1 MLKTSEKKEL
11 QIRLDEVLNS
21 ISLLE
26 STHPDHP
33 ALYHLRSERK
43 WMEQRLKKTFWYQVK
58 WKIQSFR
65 GVLRMSTVGFRLWF
79 QSSVMQNQLKRLP
92 FFIVLIALTNLVIL
106 YQGRLLFH
114 WDLFPNSDSPI
125 DEWIIGN

>member
-1 MLKTSEKKEL
+1 MLKPSEKKEL